1 MAATFSRTLRAV
13 EADGARRWTLQL
25 SAAMILLGAW
35 GAWFLLD
42 RIAVYEVA
50 DSTRLESQIAAH
62 PLAAPITGRVVRTH
76 LELGRSVRAGEVLVE
91 LDAEAERLTLAE
103 ARARLAGLRSQ
114 IASLGLEIEA
124 EKTGLDAHRQAMT
137 VALDESQ
144 ARVTEAEVH
153 ARFAAHQIEARRT
166 LRKGGVVSEEDF
178 RQRQAKVDA
187 AKATVEARRLATT
200 RLEQQYR
207 VERIDRRAQIAKLER
222 KLAELQGEAGAE
234 EAAIRRLEH
243 AIELFRVRTPIAG
256 RVGQVDGLRIGSV
269 VQPAQVLGIIVP
281 AGKPRAVAYFPVSVV
296 GRIRPNQAARLR
308 FDGFSWTRYGT
319 LPAVVEAVGNEPLNG
334 RVRVELAIETE
345 SGSAIPLEH
354 GLSALAEVEVE
365 RVSPVQLVLRVV
377 GKWLSNKPST
387 PPVVLAR
394 HGAFEL

>member
-42 RIAVYEVA
+42 RVGVYVMA

-62 PLAAPITGRVVRTH
+62 PLAAPISGRVVHTH
-76 LELGRSVRAGEVLVE
+76 LALGRSVRAGEVLVE
-91 LDAEAERLTLAE
+91 LDAETERLARDE

-114 IASLGLEIEA
+114 IAALGLEIEA
-124 EKTGLDAHRQAMT
+124 EKTGLGAHRQAMT
-137 VALDESQ
+137 VALDESR
-144 ARVTEAEVH
+144 ARTKEAEVH
-153 ARFAAHQIEARRT
+153 ARFVTHQIETRRT

-178 RQRQAKVDA
+178 RQRQAKADA
-187 AKATVEARRLATT
+187 AHATVETLRLATT
-200 RLEQQYR
+200 RLEREYE
-207 VERIDRRAQIAKLER
+207 VERIDRQARIADLER
-222 KLAELQGEAGAE
+222 ELAELQGDAGAE
-234 EAAIRRLEH
+234 EAAIRRFEH
-243 AIELFRVRTPIAG
+243 AIELCRVRTPIAG

-269 VQPAQVLGIIVP
+269 VQPAQVLGMIVP
-281 AGKPRAVAYFPVSVV
+281 AGKPHAVAYFPAASI
-296 GRIRPNQAARLR
+296 GRIRPNQTARLR

-334 RVRVELAIETE
+334 RVRVELAIKTE

-365 RVSPVQLVLRVV
+365 RASPVQLVLRVV
-377 GKWLSNKPST
+377 GKWLSNKPSS
-387 PPVVLAR
+387 PPVVLASYST
-394 HGAFEL
+394 F